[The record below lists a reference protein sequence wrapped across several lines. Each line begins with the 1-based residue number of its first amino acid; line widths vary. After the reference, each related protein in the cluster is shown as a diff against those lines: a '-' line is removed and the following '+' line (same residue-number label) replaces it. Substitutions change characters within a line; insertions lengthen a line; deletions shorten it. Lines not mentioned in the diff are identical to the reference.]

1 MSFSKPII
9 IVVIII
15 TIIIYSTKCWSD
27 FVLGGYEVGASL
39 LSIRAILTGV
49 ICRWRFDQVPIIST
63 FIVGSD
69 TRAFDIEG

>member
-15 TIIIYSTKCWSD
+15 TIIIYNKKCWSD
-27 FVLGGYEVGASL
+27 FVWGGYEVGASL

-49 ICRWRFDQVPIIST
+49 IL
-63 FIVGSD
+63 
-69 TRAFDIEG
+69 